1 MSFVQGLKYR
11 WQLPSV
17 NNQKAQEIAVAYS
30 LSFAV
35 SHVLVARNFSVS
47 PLLDQYLF
55 GDDSLVSD
63 PSLLKDSVKAVD
75 RILHAIKHKEKI
87 LICGDYDVD
96 GVTSSALM
104 MMGLLPLGA
113 DVNFFLPNRARDGYG
128 LSTAIIER
136 AAKNG
141 YSLIITV
148 DNGITA
154 FDPAKKALELGIDLI
169 ITDHHKPHAHLP
181 DAFAIINP
189 QQSDCPYPFKYF
201 AGVGVAFKVLTLL
214 YKKLNKHIPLKVY
227 ELLLLGTIA
236 DVVPLIQENRWWV
249 RYGLL
254 YIKEHESYSLQV
266 LKKNGKLEK
275 PFLSSTDIGFSLTP
289 QINALGR
296 LEDARQAVN
305 FLLGINRGLVDEVGT
320 ILAQLNERRKEV
332 ERDIIGDIQKKI
344 NDMTININEENA
356 LIVSSKQW
364 PSGVIGLVASRFVG
378 MYGKPTILF
387 HETADGIL
395 KGSCRSITE
404 FNMFNALESMNDLI
418 IQFGGHALAAGLSIK
433 KSNFELFKNRL
444 HTLIGQSVDPTSL
457 VPKIRI
463 DAELLLTEANKKL
476 LTDLALLE
484 PFGNGNEQP
493 IFYVKSLSLIES
505 PVLLKELHVK
515 CKLFSDGIIKQVI
528 FFNRPELYQW
538 LLDNKHELFVI
549 IATVSQNYW
558 KDSVRIELVG
568 QDIMM
573 QKDFNDYCN

>member
-1 MSFVQGLKYR
+1 MPFVQGLKYR
-11 WQLPSV
+11 WQLPV
-17 NNQKAQEIAVAYS
+17 INNQKAQEIAAAYS

-35 SHVLVARNFSVS
+35 SHVLVSRNFSVS

-55 GDDSLVSD
+55 GDDILVSD

-113 DVNFFLPNRARDGYG
+113 AVNFFLPNRVRDGYG
-128 LSTAIIER
+128 LSTGIIER

-141 YSLIITV
+141 YSVVITV

-181 DAFAIINP
+181 EAFAIINP
-189 QQSDCPYPFKYF
+189 QQSDCSYPFKYF
-201 AGVGVAFKVLTLL
+201 AGVGVAFKLLTLL
-214 YKKLNKHIPLKVY
+214 YKKLNKQIPLKVY

-266 LKKNGKLEK
+266 LKKNGKLDK

-332 ERDIIGDIQKKI
+332 EREIIADIQKQI
-344 NDMTININEENA
+344 NDMTININAENA
-356 LIVSSKQW
+356 LIVSSKYW

-395 KGSCRSITE
+395 KGSCRSIAE

-433 KSNFELFKNRL
+433 KSNFKLFKNRL
-444 HTLIGQSVDPTSL
+444 HDLISKSVDPACL
-457 VPKIRI
+457 VPKVRI

-484 PFGNGNEQP
+484 PFGNSNEQP
-493 IFYVKSLSLIES
+493 IFYVKNLSLVES
-505 PVLLKELHVK
+505 PALLKELHVK
-515 CKLFSDGIIKQVI
+515 CKLFADGIIKQVI

-558 KDSVRIELVG
+558 KDSIRIELVG

>member
-444 HTLIGQSVDPTSL
+444 HNLIGQSVDPTSL

-493 IFYVKSLSLIES
+493 IFYVKNLSLIES

-515 CKLFSDGIIKQVI
+515 CKLFADGIIKQVI

>member
-113 DVNFFLPNRARDGYG
+113 DVNFFLPNRVRDGYG

-332 ERDIIGDIQKKI
+332 EREIIADIQKKI
-344 NDMTININEENA
+344 NDMTININKENA

-444 HTLIGQSVDPTSL
+444 HTLIGQSVDSTCL
-457 VPKIRI
+457 VPKVRI

-493 IFYVKSLSLIES
+493 IFYVKNLSLVES

-515 CKLFSDGIIKQVI
+515 CKLFADGIIKQVI

>member
-433 KSNFELFKNRL
+433 KSNLELFKNRL

-515 CKLFSDGIIKQVI
+515 CKLFADGIIKQVI

>member
-515 CKLFSDGIIKQVI
+515 CKLFADGIIKQVI

>member
-113 DVNFFLPNRARDGYG
+113 DVNFFLPNRVRDGYG

-332 ERDIIGDIQKKI
+332 EREIIADIQKK
-344 NDMTININEENA
+344 
-356 LIVSSKQW
+356 
-364 PSGVIGLVASRFVG
+364 
-378 MYGKPTILF
+378 
-387 HETADGIL
+387 
-395 KGSCRSITE
+395 
-404 FNMFNALESMNDLI
+404 
-418 IQFGGHALAAGLSIK
+418 
-433 KSNFELFKNRL
+433 
-444 HTLIGQSVDPTSL
+444 
-457 VPKIRI
+457 
-463 DAELLLTEANKKL
+463 
-476 LTDLALLE
+476 
-484 PFGNGNEQP
+484 
-493 IFYVKSLSLIES
+493 
-505 PVLLKELHVK
+505 
-515 CKLFSDGIIKQVI
+515 
-528 FFNRPELYQW
+528 
-538 LLDNKHELFVI
+538 
-549 IATVSQNYW
+549 
-558 KDSVRIELVG
+558 
-568 QDIMM
+568 
-573 QKDFNDYCN
+573 